1 MPESALLI
9 QGVNLQIHRATA
21 WRRVQRKELIPVPVT
36 VDGKLAAPVA
46 SFGLFF
52 HPDASDAQRRVSIL
66 RNAVR
71 IGQHLFEDPVLYGDS
86 AYYLRQ
92 AGGELTLAVGTT
104 RFDAPLVVGDVL
116 TIKAHRNQDVNLIY
130 PWGPDSSLVRDEI
143 GDLRVKHFGDRY
155 LLLSAFRKRV
165 ENSRLISPVS
175 PEVRVG
181 VAQRLLLTSG
191 ANHADFDHSSV
202 VDSLAEAARHIHFIT
217 DIAMATKELQQQEKP
232 AATSSIGNEIRVLW
246 HDRQVG
252 MLSGSGANWIF
263 EYTAG
268 LPLKLSLSEKPS
280 DEPGKIPSFL
290 GGLLP
295 ENSGSDQETLEER
308 MELFTQADR
317 YTSNISVQQRNDPQ
331 ARLIQDVLEG
341 RLADYM
347 DPTGGFEGKASDD
360 LRKTLLNPEV
370 LNSTRHDR
378 SMPRISGM
386 QVKLA
391 CRLDR
396 NGEID
401 LSKGKAFTHIV
412 KLIGGATEYSSMC
425 SMEWYGLSIAKEV
438 GLQVED
444 FAIANIGLSTPSL
457 IVERFDIRTDQNDRR
472 YIMAEEMWSVLGAR
486 RNKLKYE
493 GDLLDVAKSI
503 MKHSTDVSSDGAQL
517 MGQAM
522 VSWLISNSDMHLKNL
537 LLLKQTS
544 DPSKGFTSV
553 RLSPTYD
560 MMCTQVFPN
569 DARSAAMSIGGNRH
583 HNLHAFVTL
592 GEVLGYPADQVVAM
606 ARYVAT
612 KVATAGVNLAKN
624 LPNAILAHEKS
635 VADIHL
641 ASSLIDRRCGSLL
654 DECDAYMLN
663 PRAILDQTEAP
674 DDAGD
679 AVDEHVQA
687 EMRRSTAPIGVEEP
701 GLDGEFDAGD
711 VSPAPRGRRPSP

>member
-1 MPESALLI
+1 M
-9 QGVNLQIHRATA
+9 G
-21 WRRVQRKELIPVPVT
+21 
-36 VDGKLAAPVA
+36 A

-52 HPDASDAQRRVSIL
+52 HPDASAAQRRVSIL
-66 RNAVR
+66 RNATR
-71 IGQHLFEDPVLYGDS
+71 IAQHLFEDPVLYGDS
-86 AYYLRQ
+86 AYHLRQ
-92 AGGELTLAVGTT
+92 CDGELALAVNTT

-116 TIKAHRNQDVNLIY
+116 TIRAHRNQDVNLIY
-130 PWGPDSSLVRDEI
+130 PWGPDSSLVRDEL
-143 GDLRVKHFGDRY
+143 GELRVKHFGDRY

-165 ENSRLISPVS
+165 EGSRLIPLLSA
-175 PEVRVG
+175 EVRSKVAARLMASAVG
-181 VAQRLLLTSG
+181 HSER
-191 ANHADFDHSSV
+191 DHREV
-202 VDSLAEAARHIHFIT
+202 FDSLAEAAQHIHIST
-217 DIAMATKELQQQEKP
+217 DITMATKELQHHLP
-232 AATSSIGNEIRVLW
+232 VASNSSVGNEIKVLW

-263 EYTAG
+263 EYAPG
-268 LPLKLSLSEKPS
+268 VPLKLSLSEKPS

-317 YTSNISVQQRNDPQ
+317 YTSNISVQRRSDPQ
-331 ARLIQDVLEG
+331 VRLIQDVLEG
-341 RLADYM
+341 RLTDYM
-347 DPTGGFEGKASDD
+347 DPAGGFEGKASSD

-378 SMPRISGM
+378 TMPRISGM

-396 NGEID
+396 NGELD

-425 SMEWYGLSIAKEV
+425 SMEWYGLSIAREV

-472 YIMAEEMWSVLGAR
+472 YIMAEEMWSVLGSR
-486 RNKLKYE
+486 RNKLKYD
-493 GDLLDVAKSI
+493 GDLIDVAKSI
-503 MKHSTDVSSDGAQL
+503 MKHSTDVASDSAQL
-517 MGQAM
+517 MGQSM

-537 LLLKQTS
+537 LLLKQTN

-583 HNLHAFVTL
+583 HNLHAFVIL
-592 GEVLGYPADQVVAM
+592 GEVLGITADQVVAM
-606 ARYVAT
+606 ARYVAM
-612 KVATAGVNLAKN
+612 KVATAGVNLAQN
-624 LPNAILAHEKS
+624 LPNVILSHEKS
-635 VADIHL
+635 VADIQL
-641 ASSLIDRRCGSLL
+641 ASSLIDRRCGALL
-654 DECDAYMLN
+654 DECDAFMNN
-663 PRAILDQTEAP
+663 PRTILEQIEQP
-674 DDAGD
+674 GD
-679 AVDEHVQA
+679 ATDAINEHVEA
-687 EMRRSTAPIGVEEP
+687 ELRRSSAPLEVSDI
-701 GLDGEFDAGD
+701 GLDAEFDAGD
-711 VSPAPRGRRPSP
+711 VAPAPRARRPSP